1 RAPDACRDRAEL
13 VVRPGRGAASRDARR
28 FRRAGRAEAGEH
40 ARGLLDAGRHVLA
53 QPYLAEVDTHGETAL
68 IFFEGQFSHAV
79 RKAPLLR
86 RGEAPTLA
94 LFKPESIQA
103 RQPSAEE
110 LALAERTLAAL
121 SFGPLPY
128 ARVDLLPSPDGPR

>member
-1 RAPDACRDRAEL
+1 WVEP
-13 VVRPGRGAASRDARR
+13 AASPR
-28 FRRAGRAEAGEH
+28 
-40 ARGLLDAGRHVLA
+40 DAGRHVLV
-53 QPYLAEVDTHGETAL
+53 QPYWAEVDTHGERAL
-68 IFFEGQFSHAV
+68 IFLEGQFSHAI
-79 RKAPLLR
+79 RKAPLLQ
-86 RGEAPTLA
+86 RGEAPTSA

-128 ARVDLLPSPDGPR
+128 ARVDLLPSPDGP